1 MLKSQFIISLL
12 YKKKNM
18 IVKTRLQISKQHTD
32 LNRYVIRE
40 FKHNEK
46 DIMLANLNRQNKGQ
60 NKDSKCVYVF
70 RRNRNFLRS
79 D

>member
-1 MLKSQFIISLL
+1 MT
-12 YKKKNM
+12 
-18 IVKTRLQISKQHTD
+18 VKTRLQINKQHTD
-32 LNRYVIRE
+32 LNRNIIRE
-40 FKHNEK
+40 FKHIEK

-60 NKDSKCVYVF
+60 KKDFKYVYAF